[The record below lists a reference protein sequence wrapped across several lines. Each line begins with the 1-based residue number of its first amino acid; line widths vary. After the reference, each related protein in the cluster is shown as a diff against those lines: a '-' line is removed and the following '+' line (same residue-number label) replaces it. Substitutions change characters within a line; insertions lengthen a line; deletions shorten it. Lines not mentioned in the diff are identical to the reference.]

1 MIERVQAHGRR
12 STDWEATMDQE
23 TAIELLRERYARGGV
38 PLEEYR
44 RLMGKLLVTTDPAEC
59 QALLDALPPAP
70 QDAPEAWGSDEPAR
84 PRGVSQY
91 GPESARR
98 SSQPASNPNAHRILA
113 MFGEVNRSDDLWDL
127 GPETHVTALFGEVK
141 LDVRM
146 ARLVEGEN
154 VLRVQAIFGEVRL
167 TIPEGMDVTFHTSAQ
182 FGEVSTPRALR
193 GDDGRREVP
202 VQPGGR
208 RLTIYATAT
217 FGQVTIRTA

>member
-1 MIERVQAHGRR
+1 
-12 STDWEATMDQE
+12 MDQE
-23 TAIELLRERYARGGV
+23 TAIELLRERYAHGGV

-59 QALLDALPPAP
+59 QALLDELPPVPA
-70 QDAPEAWGSDEPAR
+70 DIAEARASDEPAR
-84 PRGVSQY
+84 PRGVSQHVA
-91 GPESARR
+91 GSERR
-98 SSQPASNPNAHRILA
+98 SAGSPSSGPAHRILA

-154 VLRVQAIFGEVRL
+154 ILRVQAIFGEVRL
-167 TIPEGMDVTFHTSAQ
+167 TIPEGMDVTIHTSVQ
-182 FGEVSTPRALR
+182 FGEVSSPRYFQ
-193 GDDGRREVP
+193 GSDDHRRDVP
-202 VQPGGR
+202 PQQGGR

-217 FGQVTIRTA
+217 FGQVTIRTI